1 MNVQFLDQ
9 FNRDVNRLQHASVKR
24 ALSKTIEEIK
34 SANSLS
40 EIRNIKKLQGF
51 KAAYRVR
58 IGDYRLGFFLT
69 GNTIEF
75 ARILN
80 RKEIYRYFP

>member
-34 SANSLS
+34 SANSIS
-40 EIRNIKKLQGF
+40 EIRNIKKIQGF
-51 KAAYRVR
+51 RSAYRVR
-58 IGDYRLGFFLT
+58 IGDYRLGLFLT

-75 ARILN
+75 RILN

>member
-51 KAAYRVR
+51 RSAYRVR

>member
-24 ALSKTIEEIK
+24 ALSKIIEEVK

>member
-9 FNRDVNRLQHASVKR
+9 FNRDLNKIQHASVKR
-24 ALSKTIEEIK
+24 ALYKTIEEIK
-34 SANSLS
+34 SANSPS

-51 KAAYRVR
+51 KSAYRVR
-58 IGDYRLGFFLT
+58 IGDYRLGFFLN
-69 GNTIEF
+69 GKTIEF